1 MKNIDEQKIWKL
13 INGILGC
20 AYGASVSH
28 TDAYSRAKEIIQKE
42 REEAYKQAKMELEVE
57 IGLQN
62 FGQLIKEKEKIQ
74 EEAVRGFLT
83 ELNKHC
89 RITKEGDVGETSLEP
104 ETVLKRYLSQTK
116 GGKKE

>member
-1 MKNIDEQKIWKL
+1 MNISKIKKEFEEKFGGTLEKWKL
-13 INGILGC
+13 SPDFSYEYLIKETSNMVEDIIKQLLSIL
-20 AYGASVSH
+20 
-28 TDAYSRAKEIIQKE
+28 IQKE
-42 REEAYKQAKMELEVE
+42 R
-57 IGLQN
+57 
-62 FGQLIKEKEKIQ
+62 

-116 GGKKE
+116 GVGND